1 MLTIKIYESES
12 EYAVE
17 DDVVFSMQI
26 QNGEFVQS
34 MMSVDADVDV
44 ISEALEMAADE
55 FSAVVAD
62 ESVEVAELH

>member
-1 MLTIKIYESES
+1 MLTIKVYESES

-26 QNGEFVQS
+26 QNGEFLQS